1 LASGDEVVAL
11 IAIKDVVV
19 GTTIEVVI
27 PGLAIEYIAVVS
39 AEKFIVLG
47 SAYLNSRYTKY
58 GVFNPVRLV

>member
-1 LASGDEVVAL
+1 MASGDEVVAL
-11 IAIKDVVV
+11 IAIKYVVV

-47 SAYLNSRYTKY
+47 SAYLNS
-58 GVFNPVRLV
+58 